1 MLALHY
7 PLLFW
12 SIALIPNVAFL
23 LAINRFCKQQAI
35 SSLPWMGATLLMP
48 FVSIPALYARF
59 QPEEKQQAVFGR
71 LFFMM
76 LIMNLVFV
84 FVAKVV
90 DVSGHLQLTH

>member
-1 MLALHY
+1 
-7 PLLFW
+7 
-12 SIALIPNVAFL
+12 
-23 LAINRFCKQQAI
+23 
-35 SSLPWMGATLLMP
+35 
-48 FVSIPALYARF
+48 VSIPALYARF
-59 QPEEKQQAVFGR
+59 QPEEKQQAVFWR